1 MERRHRYRR
10 SEIKE
15 RSAAQS
21 KIKAAAK
28 ELLLLQE
35 ANSTGTTPFDP
46 SCCPDG
52 KECNCAIVKKELKDG
67 LTKKLSDSVDE
78 DQNHSVLSATPSTS
92 SSVTT
97 TPINKY
103 TTNAMPKRIMTLK
116 KTRSKTMP
124 SSIFYRPLV
133 VSGEDAGEEDEP
145 QDLSSTSGHDLNDSS
160 NVSVTTYDSQE
171 QLINVQDSTRDDDTG
186 SRMST
191 SSEASNS
198 LTSNNNHNNNN
209 INVDPRVPRNK
220 SSTLRASDSHLN
232 YNNNNNNRTGA
243 NKKRHSEG
251 AAHLIRSN
259 TISSEKGSLSSK
271 SNRSSSGNNKVKKNT
286 SSLYK
291 SWRSVKEEDSRMSS
305 SVSLFPHLP
314 GSSNLGERFAN
325 VDYVDPQRLFCVSN
339 RKSEVFAINVDINKS
354 ITKGSNVTASQE
366 KQQQQRDSVVSFTSS
381 SDSVNETQR
390 PKDVTRPDSV
400 IFDRIGDDSYYE
412 NDIERCLEDA
422 SLFRDSA
429 IYSDD
434 NDQRRTTI
442 TRETVTRWSYVHGKS
457 SVGGQEK
464 EASLPPPPV
473 PYKPKHVTDL
483 QQKKLQELAN
493 RKLERRLSG
502 SNKVPASP
510 GEGGGR
516 PGSAADHP
524 HQSFLY
530 KGN

>member
-1 MERRHRYRR
+1 M
-10 SEIKE
+10 K
-15 RSAAQS
+15 Q
-21 KIKAAAK
+21 
-28 ELLLLQE
+28 
-35 ANSTGTTPFDP
+35 
-46 SCCPDG
+46 
-52 KECNCAIVKKELKDG
+52 ELKEG

-78 DQNHSVLSATPSTS
+78 SHTVPSATNPSTS
-92 SSVTT
+92 SPVGTT

-133 VSGEDAGEEDEP
+133 VSGEEDEDQQ
-145 QDLSSTSGHDLNDSS
+145 QDMSSGHDLNDSS

-171 QLINVQDSTRDDDTG
+171 QLIHVQDSTRDDDTG

-198 LTSNNNHNNNN
+198 VTSSNNNND
-209 INVDPRVPRNK
+209 ISVDPRVPRNK

-232 YNNNNNNRTGA
+232 YNNNRTGA

-259 TISSEKGSLSSK
+259 TISSEKGSNSGSSK
-271 SNRSSSGNNKVKKNT
+271 SNRSSNGNNKVKKNT

-305 SVSLFPHLP
+305 SISLFSHLP

-339 RKSEVFAINVDINKS
+339 RKSEVIAINVDINKS
-354 ITKGSNVTASQE
+354 ITMESSVSASQE

-381 SDSVNETQR
+381 SDSVDETQR
-390 PKDVTRPDSV
+390 PKDAIRPDSV

-442 TRETVTRWSYVHGKS
+442 TRETVTRRSYVQGKS

-464 EASLPPPPV
+464 ESSLPPPPV

-510 GEGGGR
+510 GGGGGR

-524 HQSFLY
+524 QPSFLY